1 MTRLSL
7 RQSWRVIFPPIHRLI
22 RLAHK
27 HVVAVVRIVTWG
39 AVTAVSLRTLT
50 LKLAA
55 VRHVNI
61 NRNVDSSLLRRSH
74 VHTNIRQ
81 PEFDLPH
88 RSWSVVSAKSL
99 PGRSRPLSC
108 QPTQMWS
115 CYVRP
120 LCVRP
125 AANHESYGQLVPTHK
140 VWRRLQSLHEAS
152 DDAIHWLVCIY
163 GGYSTRKMKWNMY
176 AHMSSSYRYLF
187 V

>member
-115 CYVRP
+115 CYG
-120 LCVRP
+120 LAT
-125 AANHESYGQLVPTHK
+125 AAHTEVCAASSKPWIIWSTCAHS
-140 VWRRLQSLHEAS
+140 QSLEAA
-152 DDAIHWLVCIY
+152 AILAR
-163 GGYSTRKMKWNMY
+163 S
-176 AHMSSSYRYLF
+176 
-187 V
+187 